1 MNISSSSQRYLTE
14 FHAREIP
21 HQFADVV
28 VVGTGV
34 AGLRAAIEAAKYGS
48 VLLLSK
54 QSCEETSTAYAQGG
68 IAAVLDAA
76 DSVDQHVD
84 DTIRAG
90 CGLCDPKVARAIV
103 SAGPDRIRELLEWGA
118 QFDQDHGHIAF
129 AREGGHSRARILHAD
144 GDSTGLELMSTLIRT
159 ARSQPKIAWRDNCF
173 AIDLLAEDDT
183 CLGVMAHDL
192 KGFFIARSHKVIL
205 AAGGAGRVYRETTN
219 PPIATGDGI
228 AMAYRA
234 GADIENIEFVQFHP
248 TTLYLA
254 GASRALISEAV
265 RGEGGRLVNKSGRA
279 FMKDYHLAADLAPR
293 DVVSRAILQEMD
305 KTGDTNVYLDLSH
318 MDRES
323 VYRRFPRIKKLCEAC
338 HLDISR
344 HPIPVRPSAHFMM
357 GGVKADINGRTNI
370 KNLYA
375 VGETACNGFHG
386 ANRLGS
392 NSLLEGI
399 VMGCHTGA
407 LAGDTASKRKT
418 PLKPVS
424 IDSPALASPA
434 GELDLADLENSLRS
448 LMWRV
453 GGIVRE
459 GKSLEA
465 GLERVRF
472 WQSYVLNR
480 RFNESSAWELQNMLT
495 VAELI
500 LRAALIREES
510 RGAHYRKDFP
520 ETDDRKWKRTI
531 VLNVKRPGS
540 QGFPEGKE

>member
-1 MNISSSSQRYLTE
+1 LGQNPLSQRYLIE
-14 FHAREIP
+14 FHAAEIP

-34 AGLRAAIEAAKYGS
+34 AGLRAAIEAAKFGS

-54 QSCEETSTAYAQGG
+54 QACEETSTAYAQGG

-76 DSVDQHVD
+76 DSVDQHVE
-84 DTIRAG
+84 DTIKAG
-90 CGLCDPKVARAIV
+90 CGLCDARIVRAIV
-103 SAGPDRIRELLEWGA
+103 AAGPDRIRELLEWGA
-118 QFDQDHGHIAF
+118 HFDEDGGRLAF
-129 AREGGHSRARILHAD
+129 TREGGHSRARILHAD
-144 GDSTGLELMSTLIRT
+144 GDSTGLELMGTLIRT
-159 ARSQPKIAWRDNCF
+159 ARSRPKIAWRDNCF
-173 AIDLLAEDDT
+173 AMDILTEDDT
-183 CLGVMAHDL
+183 CLGVLAHDS
-192 KGFFIARSHKVIL
+192 KGLFIARSHKVIL
-205 AAGGAGRVYRETTN
+205 ATGGAGRVYRETTN
-219 PPIATGDGI
+219 PPIATGDGL
-228 AMAYRA
+228 AMAFRA
-234 GADIENIEFVQFHP
+234 GADVENIEFVQFHP

-265 RGEGGRLVNKSGRA
+265 RGEGARLVNKSGRA
-279 FMKDYHLAADLAPR
+279 FMKDYNLSGDLAPR
-293 DVVSRAILQEMD
+293 DVVSRAILEEMD

-318 MDRES
+318 LDQEY
-323 VYRRFPRIKKLCEAC
+323 VYRRFPRVKKLCEAC

-357 GGVKADINGRTNI
+357 GGVKTDINGRTTI

-375 VGETACNGFHG
+375 AGEAACNGFHG

-407 LAGDTASKRKT
+407 LAGETASKRKT
-418 PLKPVS
+418 PLKPVA
-424 IDSPALASPA
+424 IDNPALAPHA

-453 GGIVRE
+453 GGIVRD
-459 GKSLEA
+459 GKSLGA

-472 WQSYVLNR
+472 WQSYVMNR
-480 RFNESSAWELQNMLT
+480 RFAESGAWELQNMLT

-510 RGAHYRKDFP
+510 RGAHYRRDFP
-520 ETDDRKWKRTI
+520 KTDDKKWKRTI
-531 VLNVKRPGS
+531 ILNRRKDEEQAKGV
-540 QGFPEGKE
+540 